1 MISISGIEYQ
11 KELESLPFFNK
22 SQARLLIGKTG
33 RNLDAKLAQLKKVGY
48 LVPLK
53 KNLYVTDP
61 YYQQTNRSFYGE
73 YLAGILRSPSYLSL
87 EYILAKEGII
97 PEGIVNFTSITLKSS
112 RTYKNVAGTFLYR
125 NLKPILFTGYIE
137 DNWDE
142 KIIRRATR
150 AKALFD
156 WLYLQKL
163 SHPSA
168 ELSSDLRI
176 NWDRLTFADINEFGG
191 YVSLSQS
198 AKMSRILKIIQ
209 KIYVHR

>member
-1 MISISGIEYQ
+1 MQSIGLETLPLRIDVSCLNALKIAKFLENERRVKSVNYPGLETSKFFRICQ
-11 KELESLPFFNK
+11 KQFGTRPGGLLTFDLDSKEECFRFMNK
-22 SQARLLIGKTG
+22 L
-33 RNLDAKLAQLKKVGY
+33 
-48 LVPLK
+48 
-53 KNLYVTDP
+53 
-61 YYQQTNRSFYGE
+61 
-73 YLAGILRSPSYLSL
+73 
-87 EYILAKEGII
+87 
-97 PEGIVNFTSITLKSS
+97 
-112 RTYKNVAGTFLYR
+112 
-125 NLKPILFTGYIE
+125 
-137 DNWDE
+137 